1 MPSPQLMKQLAGAME
16 ANKARVVAALARMP
30 PGEHR
35 DTLLQMHGLLR
46 DTHGQLEA
54 AVQKLNQDV
63 AAAIRSGQEAAK
75 RAEAKAAER
84 VANAPR
90 PKPRPAPRGPVADP
104 HLEEKLLLALR
115 TPFGN
120 RGQ

>member
-1 MPSPQLMKQLAGAME
+1 MPSPQLMKQLADAME
-16 ANKARVVAALARMP
+16 ANKARMAAALASAP

-35 DTLLQMHGLLR
+35 DTLLKLHGLLR

-63 AAAIRSGQEAAK
+63 AAAIQSGQQAAK
-75 RAEAKAAER
+75 QAEAKAAER
-84 VANAPR
+84 LANAPR

-104 HLEEKLLLALR
+104 HLEEKLQLALR